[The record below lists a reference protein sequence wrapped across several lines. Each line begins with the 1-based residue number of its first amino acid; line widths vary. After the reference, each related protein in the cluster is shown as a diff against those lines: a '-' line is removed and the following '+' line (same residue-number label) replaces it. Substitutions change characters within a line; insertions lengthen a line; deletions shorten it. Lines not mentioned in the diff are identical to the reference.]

1 MFSMETRSEM
11 EADHESADNDCICCS
26 GAYESFEEITS
37 VIEEKQKVKKIKATK
52 GPASQEQIEKLMDA
66 RLSEIYENRD
76 KMVEKEKEVK
86 EKEKLMDA
94 KLSEKY
100 VAQVA
105 EWRKTHDELKPSCE
119 LLKSGS
125 ATCQC
130 TECHGSVQSEGGSVL
145 LFRGEPFLERFL
157 SIPEEVCLGSATC
170 QCTKCRGEH
179 SDGSVHSEDCLDLL
193 TTTDI

>member
-1 MFSMETRSEM
+1 METRSEM

-26 GAYESFEEITS
+26 KAYESFEEITS

-52 GPASQEQIEKLMDA
+52 GPASQEQIERRNRKEAKLEKEKLMDA
-66 RLSEIYENRD
+66 KLSEIYGNAEAYQGLLLHRD
-76 KMVEKEKEVK
+76 KLVEKEKEVK

-100 VAQVA
+100 VAQVLK
-105 EWRKTHDELKPSCE
+105 WRKTHDELKPSCE

-130 TECHGSVQSEGGSVL
+130 TECQGSVHSED
-145 LFRGEPFLERFL
+145 
-157 SIPEEVCLGSATC
+157 CLTE
-170 QCTKCRGEH
+170 CRGEH